1 MVFIEMA
8 GRKLEDTVTT
18 TTRVLL
24 FDAIDS
30 GLSIDQVDDMKKYF
44 FDVIVNT
51 YTDDLYILVTANE
64 YEMCVGYPCFN
75 VTEGKYADADK
86 VPTSASDPDYDAT
99 GYKGAEKTI
108 DGHQVIIPPHVNG
121 KIGAIQNVY
130 GGGYGAKVDGDTYV
144 EIGTKVGENIVFNT
158 PFTKTV
164 NDKEEDTTVAD
175 RTHEVKG
182 VDIRGSIYGGG
193 YGSTAVVTGNTNV
206 QIGK

>member
-1 MVFIEMA
+1 MV
-8 GRKLEDTVTT
+8 GNPH
-18 TTRVLL
+18 
-24 FDAIDS
+24 
-30 GLSIDQVDDMKKYF
+30 
-44 FDVIVNT
+44 VN
-51 YTDDLYILVTANE
+51 I
-64 YEMCVGYPCFN
+64 N
-75 VTEGKYADADK
+75 VTEGEYAAN
-86 VPTSASDPDYDAT
+86 
-99 GYKGAEKTI
+99 GYEGTEKTI
-108 DGHQVIIPPHVNG
+108 DGHQVIIPPHVKG

-164 NDKEEDTTVAD
+164 NDKEEDTTPAD

-182 VDIRGSIYGGG
+182 VDIRGNVYGAG

>member
-1 MVFIEMA
+1 MDDVWVPREAKDGQEPGTVLAADPQVNVRSFTSIGSIYGGGYGETAVMV
-8 GRKLEDTVTT
+8 GNPH
-18 TTRVLL
+18 
-24 FDAIDS
+24 
-30 GLSIDQVDDMKKYF
+30 
-44 FDVIVNT
+44 VN
-51 YTDDLYILVTANE
+51 I
-64 YEMCVGYPCFN
+64 N
-75 VTEGKYADADK
+75 VTEGKYADK
-86 VPTSASDPDYDAT
+86 VATSASDPDYGVYDAT

-108 DGHQVIIPPHVNG
+108 DGHLVIIPPHVKG

-164 NDKEEDTTVAD
+164 NDNEVDTTPAD

-182 VDIRGSIYGGG
+182 VDIRGNIYGAG

>member
-1 MVFIEMA
+1 MLAADPQVNVRSFTSIGNIYGGGYGETAVMV
-8 GRKLEDTVTT
+8 G
-18 TTRVLL
+18 
-24 FDAIDS
+24 S
-30 GLSIDQVDDMKKYF
+30 PH
-44 FDVIVNT
+44 VN
-51 YTDDLYILVTANE
+51 I
-64 YEMCVGYPCFN
+64 N
-75 VTEGKYADADK
+75 VTEGEYADADK

-164 NDKEEDTTVAD
+164 NNKEEDTTVAD